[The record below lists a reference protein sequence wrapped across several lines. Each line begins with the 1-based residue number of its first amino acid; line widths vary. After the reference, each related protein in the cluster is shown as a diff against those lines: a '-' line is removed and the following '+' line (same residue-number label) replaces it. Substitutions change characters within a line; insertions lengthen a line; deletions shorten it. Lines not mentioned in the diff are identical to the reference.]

1 VDIPTLKGEFELNKP
16 KILGFIPAYNCENQ
30 LPRVLQQLDQPWIKE
45 RISNFIVVE
54 NRSTDSTLKVAT
66 EESIKRNN
74 FVSVI
79 SNNNNYGLGGSHK
92 VAIDFAKENGFDWIL
107 VFHGDDQG
115 NLNDFQ
121 PIITS
126 GQFDHYDAVLGAR
139 FTAKSKRFGYGQ
151 LRTFGNYVFNGFYS
165 LFLQR
170 LITDMGSGLNMY
182 RVSAMDKSS
191 KNAPDGLIHPPYLL
205 ISIVLN
211 NFKTKFEAISWK
223 ETDQV
228 SNAKLF
234 SQSIDTFKLGFLAF
248 LLRRRFLNIDYSNKD
263 LDYSYKLIEQSL

>member
-1 VDIPTLKGEFELNKP
+1 LNKP

-30 LPRVLQQLDQPWIKE
+30 LPRVLRQLDQPWIKE
-45 RISNFIVVE
+45 SISKFVVVE

-92 VAIDFAKENGFDWIL
+92 VAIDFAKKNGFDWIL

-115 NLNDFQ
+115 NLNDFRR
-121 PIITS
+121 IITS

-139 FTAKSKRFGYGQ
+139 FTAKSQRYGYGP
-151 LRTFGNYVFNGFYS
+151 LRTLGNYVFNSFYS
-165 LFLQR
+165 IFLQR

-182 RVSAMDKSS
+182 RVSAMEKSS
-191 KNAPDGLIHPPYLL
+191 NNAPDGLIHPPYLL
-205 ISIVLN
+205 ISVVLN